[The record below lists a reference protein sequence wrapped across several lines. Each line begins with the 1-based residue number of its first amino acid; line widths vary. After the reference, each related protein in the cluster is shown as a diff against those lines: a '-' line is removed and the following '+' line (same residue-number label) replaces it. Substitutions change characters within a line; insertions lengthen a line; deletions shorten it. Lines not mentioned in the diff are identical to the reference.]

1 MILIDMNQI
10 AVANLMMN
18 LKMNNSKTI
27 DENMVR
33 HMILN
38 SIRMYRKEHYN
49 EYGEVVLTWD
59 SKHSWR
65 RDYFPEYKASRR
77 KGREESD
84 LDWDDIFSTL
94 NKIRNEIKEN
104 FPYKYIEVFGAEADD
119 IIGFLCEEY
128 NQTFGK
134 ILIISGDKDFIQ
146 LQKYPNVTQWSPIT
160 KKQVNGF
167 DPTIYLKEHILKGDT
182 SDGVPNVLSPD
193 NTFTDGLRQRPL
205 SRKKIQSWLVGG
217 GSDWNDEV
225 KRNFQRNLTLID
237 LTQTPEE
244 LKNQIRLEYNNAS
257 HGDRSKLL
265 NYFMTYKLRELT
277 DNIGDF

>member
-38 SIRMYRKEHYN
+38 SIRMYRTEYHN

-84 LDWDDIFSTL
+84 LDWDEIFGTL
-94 NKIRNEIKEN
+94 NKIRNEIKDN
-104 FPYKYIEVFGAEADD
+104 FPYKYLEVFGAEADD
-119 IIGFLCEEY
+119 IIGFLCEE
-128 NQTFGK
+128 NKDEK
-134 ILIISGDKDFIQ
+134 IIIISGDKDFIQ
-146 LQKYPNVTQWSPIT
+146 LQKYPNVKQWSPIT
-160 KKQVNGF
+160 KKDVNGF
-167 DPTIYLKEHILKGDT
+167 NPTTYLKEHILRGDT

-205 SRKKIQSWLVGG
+205 SRKKIQSWLIGG

-237 LTQTPEE
+237 LSKTPEE

-265 NYFMTYKLRELT
+265 NYFMIYKLRELT

>member
-1 MILIDMNQI
+1 MNQI

-18 LKMNNSKTI
+18 LKMNKSKTV
-27 DENMVR
+27 DESMVR

-38 SIRMYRKEHYN
+38 SIRMYRTEHRN

-77 KGREESD
+77 KGREESN
-84 LDWDDIFSTL
+84 LDWDDIFTTL
-94 NKIRNEIKEN
+94 NKIRKEIKEN
-104 FPYKYIEVFGAEADD
+104 FPYKYLEVFGAEADD
-119 IIGFLCEEY
+119 IIGSLCEE
-128 NQTFGK
+128 NRDEK
-134 ILIISGDKDFIQ
+134 IMIISGDKDFIQ
-146 LQKYPNVTQWSPIT
+146 LQKYSNVTQWSPIT

-205 SRKKIQSWLVGG
+205 TRKKIQSWLVGG

-244 LKNQIRLEYNNAS
+244 LKNQIRLEYNNAP

-265 NYFMTYKLRELT
+265 NYFIENKLKELT
-277 DNIGDF
+277 ENIGEF

>member
-1 MILIDMNQI
+1 MNQI

-18 LKMNNSKTI
+18 LKMNKSKTV
-27 DENMVR
+27 DESMVR

-38 SIRMYRKEHYN
+38 SIRMYRMEHHN

-65 RDYFPEYKASRR
+65 RDYYPEYKAGRR

-84 LDWDDIFSTL
+84 LNWDDIFETL

-104 FPYKYIEVFGAEADD
+104 FPYKYLEVFGAEADD
-119 IIGFLCEEY
+119 IIGFLCEE
-128 NQTFGK
+128 NRDEK
-134 ILIISGDKDFIQ
+134 IMIISGDKDFIQ
-146 LQKYPNVTQWSPIT
+146 LQKYPNVKQWSPIT
-160 KKQVNGF
+160 KKDVNGF
-167 DPTIYLKEHILKGDT
+167 NPTTYLKEHILRGDT

-193 NTFTDGLRQRPL
+193 NTFVDGLRQRPL
-205 SRKKIQSWLVGG
+205 SRKKIQSWLLGG

-225 KRNFQRNLTLID
+225 KRNFQRNSTLID
-237 LTQTPEE
+237 LSRTPEE
-244 LKNQIRLEYNNAS
+244 LKNQIRLEYNNAP

-265 NYFMTYKLRELT
+265 NYFMQNKLKELT
-277 DNIGDF
+277 ENIGEF

>member
-1 MILIDMNQI
+1 MNQI

-18 LKMNNSKTI
+18 LKMNNSKTV
-27 DENMVR
+27 DESMVR

-38 SIRMYRKEHYN
+38 SIRMYRTEHYS

-84 LDWDDIFSTL
+84 LDWNEIFGTL
-94 NKIRNEIKEN
+94 NKIRSEIKKN
-104 FPYKYIEVFGAEADD
+104 FPYKYLEVFGAEADD
-119 IIGFLCEEY
+119 IIGFLCEE
-128 NQTFGK
+128 TRDEK
-134 ILIISGDKDFIQ
+134 IMIISGDKDFIQ
-146 LQKYPNVTQWSPIT
+146 LQKYPNVAQWSPIT

-193 NTFTDGLRQRPL
+193 NTFVDGLRQRPL

-237 LTQTPEE
+237 LTKTPEE

-257 HGDRSKLL
+257 HGDRSKIL
-265 NYFMTYKLRELT
+265 NYFMIYKLRELT

>member
-1 MILIDMNQI
+1 MNQI
-10 AVANLMMN
+10 ALANLMMN
-18 LKMNNSKTI
+18 MKMNNNKTI

-38 SIRMYRKEHYN
+38 SIRMYRKEHHN

-84 LDWDDIFSTL
+84 LDWEDIFGTL
-94 NKIRNEIKEN
+94 NKIRNEIKQN
-104 FPYKYIEVFGAEADD
+104 FPYKYLEVFGAEADD
-119 IIGFLCEEY
+119 IIGFLCEE
-128 NQTFGK
+128 NKNEK
-134 ILIISGDKDFIQ
+134 IMIISGDKDFIQ

-182 SDGVPNVLSPD
+182 SDGVPNILSPD
-193 NTFTDGLRQRPL
+193 NTFVDGLRQRPL
-205 SRKKIQSWLVGG
+205 SRKKIQSWLLGG

-225 KRNFQRNLTLID
+225 KRNFQRNSTLID
-237 LTQTPEE
+237 LSRTPEE
-244 LKNQIRLEYNNAS
+244 LKNQIRLEYNNAP

-265 NYFMTYKLRELT
+265 NYFMIYKLRELT

>member
-18 LKMNNSKTI
+18 LKMNNSKTV
-27 DENMVR
+27 DESMVR

-38 SIRMYRKEHYN
+38 SIRMYRKEHHD

-65 RDYFPEYKASRR
+65 RDYYPEYKAGRR

-84 LDWDDIFSTL
+84 LNWDDIFGTL

-104 FPYKYIEVFGAEADD
+104 FPYKYLEVFGAEADD
-119 IIGFLCEEY
+119 IIGFLCEE
-128 NQTFGK
+128 NRDEK
-134 ILIISGDKDFIQ
+134 IFIISGDKDFIQ
-146 LQKYPNVTQWSPIT
+146 LQKYSNVTQWSPIT

-237 LTQTPEE
+237 LSKTPEE

-265 NYFMTYKLRELT
+265 NYFMIYKLRELT

>member
-1 MILIDMNQI
+1 MNQI

-27 DENMVR
+27 DESMVR

-38 SIRMYRKEHYN
+38 SIRMYRMEHHD

-65 RDYFPEYKASRR
+65 RDYYPEYKASRR

-84 LDWDDIFSTL
+84 LDWDDIFGTL

-104 FPYKYIEVFGAEADD
+104 FPYKYLEVFGAEADD
-119 IIGFLCEEY
+119 IIGFLCEE
-128 NQTFGK
+128 NKDEK
-134 ILIISGDKDFIQ
+134 IMIISGDKDFIQ
-146 LQKYPNVTQWSPIT
+146 LQKYPNVKQWSPIT
-160 KKQVNGF
+160 KKDVNGF
-167 DPTIYLKEHILKGDT
+167 NPTTYLKEHILKGDT

-193 NTFTDGLRQRPL
+193 NTFVDGLRQRPL
-205 SRKKIQSWLVGG
+205 SRKKIQSWLLGG

-225 KRNFQRNLTLID
+225 KRNFQRNMTLID
-237 LTQTPEE
+237 LTKTPEE
-244 LKNQIRLEYNNAS
+244 LKNQIRLEYNNAP
-257 HGDRSKLL
+257 HGDRSKLI
-265 NYFMTYKLRELT
+265 NYFMQNKLKQLT
-277 DNIGDF
+277 ENIGEF

>member
-18 LKMNNSKTI
+18 LKMNKNKTI

-38 SIRMYRKEHYN
+38 SIRMYRTEHRN

-77 KGREESD
+77 KGREESN
-84 LDWDDIFSTL
+84 LDWDDIFATL

-104 FPYKYIEVFGAEADD
+104 FPYKYLEVFGAEADD
-119 IIGFLCEEY
+119 IIGFLCQENRDE
-128 NQTFGK
+128 K
-134 ILIISGDKDFIQ
+134 IMIISGDKDFIQ

-193 NTFTDGLRQRPL
+193 NTFSDGLRQRPL
-205 SRKKIQSWLVGG
+205 SRKKIQSWLNSVE
-217 GSDWNDEV
+217 DCNDEV
-225 KRNFQRNLTLID
+225 KRNYQRNLTLID
-237 LTQTPEE
+237 LSKTPEE
-244 LKNQIRLEYNNAS
+244 LKNQIRLEYNNAP

-265 NYFMTYKLRELT
+265 NYFMIYKLKELT
-277 DNIGDF
+277 ENIGEF

>member
-1 MILIDMNQI
+1 
-10 AVANLMMN
+10 
-18 LKMNNSKTI
+18 
-27 DENMVR
+27 
-33 HMILN
+33 MILN
-38 SIRMYRKEHYN
+38 SIRMYRKEHHS

-84 LDWDDIFSTL
+84 LNWDDIFGTL
-94 NKIRNEIKEN
+94 NKIRNEIKES
-104 FPYKYIEVFGAEADD
+104 FPYKYLEVFGAEADD
-119 IIGFLCEEY
+119 IIGYLCEE
-128 NQTFGK
+128 NRDEK

-146 LQKYPNVTQWSPIT
+146 LQKYTNVTQWSPIT

-205 SRKKIQSWLVGG
+205 TRKKIQSWLVGG

-225 KRNFQRNLTLID
+225 KRNFQRNFTLID

-244 LKNQIRLEYNNAS
+244 LKNQIRLEYNNAP

-265 NYFMTYKLRELT
+265 NYFMKNKLKELT
-277 DNIGDF
+277 ENIGEF

>member
-1 MILIDMNQI
+1 MIVIDMNQI
-10 AVANLMMN
+10 ALANLMMN
-18 LKMNNSKTI
+18 MKMNNNKTI

-38 SIRMYRKEHYN
+38 SIRMYRKEHHN

-84 LDWDDIFSTL
+84 LDWEDIFGTL
-94 NKIRNEIKEN
+94 NKIRNEIKQN
-104 FPYKYIEVFGAEADD
+104 FPYKYLEVFGAEADD
-119 IIGFLCEEY
+119 IIGFLCEE
-128 NQTFGK
+128 NKNEK
-134 ILIISGDKDFIQ
+134 IMIISGDKDFIQ
-146 LQKYPNVTQWSPIT
+146 LQRYPNVTQWSPIT

-193 NTFTDGLRQRPL
+193 NTFVDGLRQRPL
-205 SRKKIQSWLVGG
+205 TRKKIQSWLVGG

-237 LTQTPEE
+237 LTKTPEE
-244 LKNQIRLEYNNAS
+244 LKNQIRLEYNNAP

-265 NYFMTYKLRELT
+265 NYFMIYKLRELT

>member
-27 DENMVR
+27 DESMVR

-38 SIRMYRKEHYN
+38 SIRMYRMEHHD

-77 KGREESD
+77 KSREESD
-84 LDWDDIFSTL
+84 LNWDDIFGTL

-104 FPYKYIEVFGAEADD
+104 FPYKYLEVFGAEADD
-119 IIGFLCEEY
+119 IIGFLCEE
-128 NQTFGK
+128 NRDEK

-146 LQKYPNVTQWSPIT
+146 LQKYSNVTQWSPIT

-193 NTFTDGLRQRPL
+193 NTFVDGLRQRPL
-205 SRKKIQSWLVGG
+205 TRKKIQSWLVGG

-225 KRNFQRNLTLID
+225 KRNFQRNMTLID
-237 LTQTPEE
+237 LTKTPEE

-265 NYFMTYKLRELT
+265 NYFMIYKLRELT

>member
-27 DENMVR
+27 DESMVR

-38 SIRMYRKEHYN
+38 SIRMYRMEHHE

-84 LDWDDIFSTL
+84 LDWDDIFGTL

-104 FPYKYIEVFGAEADD
+104 FPYKYLEVFGAEADD
-119 IIGFLCEEY
+119 IIGFLCEE
-128 NQTFGK
+128 NRDEK
-134 ILIISGDKDFIQ
+134 IMIISGDKDFIQ
-146 LQKYPNVTQWSPIT
+146 LQKYPNVKQWSPIT
-160 KKQVNGF
+160 KKDVNGF
-167 DPTIYLKEHILKGDT
+167 NPTTYLKEHILKGDT

-193 NTFTDGLRQRPL
+193 NTFVDGLRQRPL
-205 SRKKIQSWLVGG
+205 SRKKIQSWLIGG

-225 KRNFQRNLTLID
+225 KRNFQRNSTLID
-237 LTQTPEE
+237 LSRTPEE
-244 LKNQIRLEYNNAS
+244 LKNQIRLEYNNAP

-265 NYFMTYKLRELT
+265 NYFMQNKLKELT
-277 DNIGDF
+277 ENIGEF

>member
-10 AVANLMMN
+10 ALANLMMN
-18 LKMNNSKTI
+18 LKMNNSKTV
-27 DENMVR
+27 DESMVR

-38 SIRMYRKEHYN
+38 SIRMYRTEHYS

-84 LDWDDIFSTL
+84 LDWNEIFGTL
-94 NKIRNEIKEN
+94 NKIRSEIKKN
-104 FPYKYIEVFGAEADD
+104 FPYKYLEVFGAEADD
-119 IIGFLCEEY
+119 IIGFLCEE
-128 NQTFGK
+128 TRDEK
-134 ILIISGDKDFIQ
+134 IMIISGDKDFIQ

-205 SRKKIQSWLVGG
+205 TRKKIQSWLVGG

-244 LKNQIRLEYNNAS
+244 LKNQIRLEYNNAL

>member
-27 DENMVR
+27 DESMVR

-38 SIRMYRKEHYN
+38 SIRMYRMEHHD

-77 KGREESD
+77 KGREKSD
-84 LDWDDIFSTL
+84 LDWDEIFGTL

-104 FPYKYIEVFGAEADD
+104 FPYKYLEVFGAEADD
-119 IIGFLCEEY
+119 IIGFLCDENRDE
-128 NQTFGK
+128 K
-134 ILIISGDKDFIQ
+134 IIIISGDKDFIQ
-146 LQKYPNVTQWSPIT
+146 LQKYPNVKQWSPIT
-160 KKQVNGF
+160 KKDVNGF
-167 DPTIYLKEHILKGDT
+167 NPTTYLKEHILKGDT

-193 NTFTDGLRQRPL
+193 NTFVDGLRQRPL
-205 SRKKIQSWLVGG
+205 SRKKIQSWLIGG

-225 KRNFQRNLTLID
+225 KRNFQRNSTLID
-237 LTQTPEE
+237 LSRTPEE

-265 NYFMTYKLRELT
+265 NYFMKNKLKELT
-277 DNIGDF
+277 ENIGEF

>member
-27 DENMVR
+27 DESMVR

-38 SIRMYRKEHYN
+38 SIRMYRMEHHD

-65 RDYFPEYKASRR
+65 RDYYPEYKASRR

-84 LDWDDIFSTL
+84 LDWDVIFGTL

-104 FPYKYIEVFGAEADD
+104 FPYKYLEVFGAEADD
-119 IIGFLCEEY
+119 IIGFLCEE
-128 NQTFGK
+128 NKDEK
-134 ILIISGDKDFIQ
+134 IMIISGDKDFIQ
-146 LQKYPNVTQWSPIT
+146 LQKYPNVRQWSPIT
-160 KKQVNGF
+160 KKDVNGF
-167 DPTIYLKEHILKGDT
+167 NPTTYLKEHILRGDT

-193 NTFTDGLRQRPL
+193 NTFIDGLRQRPL
-205 SRKKIQSWLVGG
+205 SRKKIQSWLLGG

-225 KRNFQRNLTLID
+225 KRNFQRNSTLID
-237 LTQTPEE
+237 LSRTPEE
-244 LKNQIRLEYNNAS
+244 LKNQIRLEYNNAP

-265 NYFMTYKLRELT
+265 NYFMQNKLKELT
-277 DNIGDF
+277 ENIGEF

>member
-1 MILIDMNQI
+1 MNQI

-18 LKMNNSKTI
+18 LKMNNSKTV

-38 SIRMYRKEHYN
+38 SIRMYRKEHHS

-84 LDWDDIFSTL
+84 LNWDDIFGTL

-104 FPYKYIEVFGAEADD
+104 FPYKYLEVFGAEADD
-119 IIGFLCEEY
+119 IIGFLCEE
-128 NQTFGK
+128 NRDEK
-134 ILIISGDKDFIQ
+134 IIIISGDKDFIQ
-146 LQKYPNVTQWSPIT
+146 LQKYPNVKQWSPIT
-160 KKQVNGF
+160 KKDVNGF
-167 DPTIYLKEHILKGDT
+167 NPTTYLKEHILRGDT

-193 NTFTDGLRQRPL
+193 NTFVDGLRQRPL
-205 SRKKIQSWLVGG
+205 SRKKIQSWLIGD

-225 KRNFQRNLTLID
+225 KRNFQRNSTLID
-237 LTQTPEE
+237 LSRTPEE
-244 LKNQIRLEYNNAS
+244 LKNQIRLEYNNAP

-265 NYFMTYKLRELT
+265 NYFMQNKLKELT
-277 DNIGDF
+277 ENIGEF

>member
-1 MILIDMNQI
+1 MIVIDMNQI
-10 AVANLMMN
+10 ALANLMMN
-18 LKMNNSKTI
+18 MKMNNNKTI

-38 SIRMYRKEHYN
+38 SIRMYRKEHHN

-84 LDWDDIFSTL
+84 LDWEDIFGTL
-94 NKIRNEIKEN
+94 NKIRNEIKQN

-119 IIGFLCEEY
+119 IIGFLCEE
-128 NQTFGK
+128 NRDEK

-237 LTQTPEE
+237 LSKTPEE

>member
-1 MILIDMNQI
+1 MNQI

-18 LKMNNSKTI
+18 LKMNNSKTV

-38 SIRMYRKEHYN
+38 SIRMYRKEHHS

-65 RDYFPEYKASRR
+65 RDYYPEYKAGRR

-84 LDWDDIFSTL
+84 LNWDDIFGTL

-104 FPYKYIEVFGAEADD
+104 FPYKYLEVFGAEADD
-119 IIGFLCEEY
+119 IIGFLCEEG

-134 ILIISGDKDFIQ
+134 IMIISGDKDFIQ

-193 NTFTDGLRQRPL
+193 NTFVDGLRQRPL
-205 SRKKIQSWLVGG
+205 SRKKIQSWLIGG

-225 KRNFQRNLTLID
+225 KRNFQRNSTLID
-237 LTQTPEE
+237 LSRTPEE
-244 LKNQIRLEYNNAS
+244 LKNQIRLEYNNAPY
-257 HGDRSKLL
+257 GDRSKLL
-265 NYFMTYKLRELT
+265 NYFMQNKLKELT
-277 DNIGDF
+277 ENIGEF

>member
-1 MILIDMNQI
+1 MNQI

-18 LKMNNSKTI
+18 LKMNKSKTV
-27 DENMVR
+27 DESMVR

-38 SIRMYRKEHYN
+38 SIRMYRTEHRN

-77 KGREESD
+77 KGREESN
-84 LDWDDIFSTL
+84 LDWDDIFTTL
-94 NKIRNEIKEN
+94 NKIRKEIKEN
-104 FPYKYIEVFGAEADD
+104 FPYKYLEVFGAEADD
-119 IIGFLCEEY
+119 IIGSLCEE
-128 NQTFGK
+128 NRDEK
-134 ILIISGDKDFIQ
+134 IMIISGDKDFIQ
-146 LQKYPNVTQWSPIT
+146 LQKYSNVTQWSPIT

-205 SRKKIQSWLVGG
+205 TRKKIQSWLVGG

-225 KRNFQRNLTLID
+225 KRNFQRKVTLID

-244 LKNQIRLEYNNAS
+244 LKNQIRLEYNNAP

-265 NYFMTYKLRELT
+265 NYFMKNKLRELT
-277 DNIGDF
+277 ENIGEF

>member
-1 MILIDMNQI
+1 MNQI

-27 DENMVR
+27 DESMVR

-38 SIRMYRKEHYN
+38 SIRMYRMEHHD

-84 LDWDDIFSTL
+84 LNWDDIFGTL
-94 NKIRNEIKEN
+94 NKIRSEIKEN
-104 FPYKYIEVFGAEADD
+104 FPYKYLEVFGAEADD
-119 IIGFLCEEY
+119 IIGFLCEE
-128 NQTFGK
+128 NKDEK
-134 ILIISGDKDFIQ
+134 IMIISGDKDFIQ
-146 LQKYPNVTQWSPIT
+146 LQKYPNVKQWSPIT
-160 KKQVNGF
+160 KKDVNGF
-167 DPTIYLKEHILKGDT
+167 NPTTYLKEHILRGDT

-193 NTFTDGLRQRPL
+193 NTFVDGLRQRPL
-205 SRKKIQSWLVGG
+205 SRKKIQSWLIGG

-225 KRNFQRNLTLID
+225 KRNFQRNSTLID
-237 LTQTPEE
+237 LSRTPEE
-244 LKNQIRLEYNNAS
+244 LKNQIRLEYNNAP

-265 NYFMTYKLRELT
+265 NYFMQNKLKELT
-277 DNIGDF
+277 ENIGEF

>member
-27 DENMVR
+27 DESMVR

-38 SIRMYRKEHYN
+38 SIRMYRMEHHD

-84 LDWDDIFSTL
+84 LNWDDIFGTL

-104 FPYKYIEVFGAEADD
+104 FPYKYLEVFGAEADD
-119 IIGFLCEEY
+119 IIGFLCEE
-128 NQTFGK
+128 NKDEK
-134 ILIISGDKDFIQ
+134 IMIISGDKDFIQ
-146 LQKYPNVTQWSPIT
+146 LQKYPNVKQWSPIT
-160 KKQVNGF
+160 KKDVNGF
-167 DPTIYLKEHILKGDT
+167 NPTTYLKEHILRGDT

-193 NTFTDGLRQRPL
+193 NTFIDGLRQRPL
-205 SRKKIQSWLVGG
+205 SRKKIQSWLLGG

-225 KRNFQRNLTLID
+225 KRNFQRNSTLID
-237 LTQTPEE
+237 LSRTPEE
-244 LKNQIRLEYNNAS
+244 LKNQIRLEYNNAP

-265 NYFMTYKLRELT
+265 NYFMKNKLKELT
-277 DNIGDF
+277 ENIGEF

>member
-1 MILIDMNQI
+1 MIVIDMNQI
-10 AVANLMMN
+10 ALANLMMN
-18 LKMNNSKTI
+18 MKMNNNKTI

-38 SIRMYRKEHYN
+38 SIRMYRKEHHN

-84 LDWDDIFSTL
+84 LDWEDIFGTL
-94 NKIRNEIKEN
+94 NKIRNEIKQN
-104 FPYKYIEVFGAEADD
+104 FPYKYLEVFGAEADD
-119 IIGFLCEEY
+119 IIGFLCEE
-128 NQTFGK
+128 NKNEK
-134 ILIISGDKDFIQ
+134 IMIISGDKDFIQ

-182 SDGVPNVLSPD
+182 SDGVPNILSPD
-193 NTFTDGLRQRPL
+193 NTFVDGLRQRPL
-205 SRKKIQSWLVGG
+205 SRKKIQSWLLGG

-225 KRNFQRNLTLID
+225 KRNFQRNSTLID
-237 LTQTPEE
+237 LSRTPEE
-244 LKNQIRLEYNNAS
+244 LKNQIRLEYNNAP

-265 NYFMTYKLRELT
+265 NYFMKNKLKELT
-277 DNIGDF
+277 ENIGEF

>member
-1 MILIDMNQI
+1 MNQI

-27 DENMVR
+27 DESMVR

-38 SIRMYRKEHYN
+38 SIRMYRKEHHS

-65 RDYFPEYKASRR
+65 RDYYPEYKASRR

-84 LDWDDIFSTL
+84 LNWDDIFGTL

-104 FPYKYIEVFGAEADD
+104 FPYKYLEVFGAEADD
-119 IIGFLCEEY
+119 IIGFLCQENRDE
-128 NQTFGK
+128 K
-134 ILIISGDKDFIQ
+134 IMIISGDKDFIQ

-193 NTFTDGLRQRPL
+193 NTFVDGLRQRPL

-225 KRNFQRNLTLID
+225 KRNFQRNSTLID

-244 LKNQIRLEYNNAS
+244 IKNQIRLEYNNAP

-265 NYFMTYKLRELT
+265 NYFMIYKLRELT
-277 DNIGDF
+277 ENIGEF

>member
-18 LKMNNSKTI
+18 LKMNNSKTL
-27 DENMVR
+27 DESMVR

-38 SIRMYRKEHYN
+38 SIRMYRMEHHS

-77 KGREESD
+77 KSREESD
-84 LDWDDIFSTL
+84 LNWDDIFGTL
-94 NKIRNEIKEN
+94 NKIRNEIKQN
-104 FPYKYIEVFGAEADD
+104 FPYKYLEVFGAEADD
-119 IIGFLCEEY
+119 IIGFLCEE
-128 NQTFGK
+128 NKDEK
-134 ILIISGDKDFIQ
+134 IMIISGDKDFIQ

-193 NTFTDGLRQRPL
+193 NTFSDGLRQRPL
-205 SRKKIQSWLVGG
+205 SRKKIQSWLN
-217 GSDWNDEV
+217 SIEDCDDEV
-225 KRNFQRNLTLID
+225 KRNYQRNLTLID
-237 LTQTPEE
+237 LTKTPEE
-244 LKNQIRLEYNNAS
+244 LKNQIRLEYNNAP

-265 NYFMTYKLRELT
+265 NYFMIYKLKELT
-277 DNIGDF
+277 ENIGEF

>member
-38 SIRMYRKEHYN
+38 SIRMYRMEHHD

-84 LDWDDIFSTL
+84 LDWDDIFGTL

-104 FPYKYIEVFGAEADD
+104 FPYKYLEVFGAEADD
-119 IIGFLCEEY
+119 IIGFLCEE
-128 NQTFGK
+128 NKDEK
-134 ILIISGDKDFIQ
+134 IMIISGDKDFIQ
-146 LQKYPNVTQWSPIT
+146 LQKYPNVKQWSPIT
-160 KKQVNGF
+160 KKDVNGF
-167 DPTIYLKEHILKGDT
+167 NPTTYLKEHILRGDT

-193 NTFTDGLRQRPL
+193 NTFIDGLRQRPL
-205 SRKKIQSWLVGG
+205 SRKKIQSWLLGG

-225 KRNFQRNLTLID
+225 KRNFQRNSTLID
-237 LTQTPEE
+237 LSRTPEE
-244 LKNQIRLEYNNAS
+244 LKNQIRLEYNNAP

-265 NYFMTYKLRELT
+265 NYFMQNKLKELT
-277 DNIGDF
+277 ENIGEF

>member
-27 DENMVR
+27 DESMVR

-38 SIRMYRKEHYN
+38 SIRMYRKEYHS

-65 RDYFPEYKASRR
+65 RDYYPEYKAGRR
-77 KGREESD
+77 KGREGD
-84 LDWDDIFSTL
+84 KDFWDNVFTVL
-94 NKIRNEIKEN
+94 NKIRSEIKQN
-104 FPYKYIEVFGAEADD
+104 FPYKYLEVFGAEADD
-119 IIGFLCEEY
+119 IIGFLCEE
-128 NQTFGK
+128 NK
-134 ILIISGDKDFIQ
+134 DERIMIISGDKDFIQ
-146 LQKYPNVTQWSPIT
+146 LQKYPNVKQWSPIT

-205 SRKKIQSWLVGG
+205 TRKKIQSWLVGG

-225 KRNFQRNLTLID
+225 KRNFQRNSTLID
-237 LTQTPEE
+237 LSRTPEE
-244 LKNQIRLEYNNAS
+244 LKNQIRLEYNNAP

-265 NYFMTYKLRELT
+265 NYFMQNKLKELT
-277 DNIGDF
+277 ENIGEF

>member
-84 LDWDDIFSTL
+84 LDWDDIFGTL

-119 IIGFLCEEY
+119 IIGFLCEE
-128 NQTFGK
+128 NRDEK
-134 ILIISGDKDFIQ
+134 IMIISGDKDFIQ

-193 NTFTDGLRQRPL
+193 NTFVDGLRQRPL

-237 LTQTPEE
+237 LTKTPEE
-244 LKNQIRLEYNNAS
+244 LKNQIRLEYNNAP

-265 NYFMTYKLRELT
+265 NYFMQNKLKELT
-277 DNIGDF
+277 ENIGEF

>member
-27 DENMVR
+27 DESMVR

-38 SIRMYRKEHYN
+38 SIRMYRMEHHS

-84 LDWDDIFSTL
+84 LDWDDIFNTL

-104 FPYKYIEVFGAEADD
+104 FPYKYLEVFGAEADD
-119 IIGFLCEEY
+119 IIGFLCEE
-128 NQTFGK
+128 NKNEK
-134 ILIISGDKDFIQ
+134 IMIISGDKDFIQ

-182 SDGVPNVLSPD
+182 SDGVPNILSPD
-193 NTFTDGLRQRPL
+193 NTFIDGLRQRPL
-205 SRKKIQSWLVGG
+205 SRKKIQSWLLGG

-225 KRNFQRNLTLID
+225 KRNFQRNSTLID
-237 LTQTPEE
+237 LSKTPEE
-244 LKNQIRLEYNNAS
+244 LKNQIRLEYNNAP

-265 NYFMTYKLRELT
+265 NYFMQNKLKELT
-277 DNIGDF
+277 ENIGEF

>member
-1 MILIDMNQI
+1 MIVIDMNQI
-10 AVANLMMN
+10 ALANLMMN
-18 LKMNNSKTI
+18 MKMNNNKTI

-38 SIRMYRKEHYN
+38 SIRMYRKEHHN

-84 LDWDDIFSTL
+84 LNWDDIFGTL
-94 NKIRNEIKEN
+94 NKIRNEIKQN
-104 FPYKYIEVFGAEADD
+104 FPYKYLEVFGAEADD
-119 IIGFLCEEY
+119 IIGFLCEE
-128 NQTFGK
+128 NKDEK
-134 ILIISGDKDFIQ
+134 IMIISGDKDFIQ
-146 LQKYPNVTQWSPIT
+146 LQKYPNVKQWSPIT

-193 NTFTDGLRQRPL
+193 NTFVDGLRQRPL
-205 SRKKIQSWLVGG
+205 SRKKIQSWLIGG
-217 GSDWNDEV
+217 GSNWNDEV
-225 KRNFQRNLTLID
+225 KRNFQRNSTLID
-237 LTQTPEE
+237 LSRTPEE
-244 LKNQIRLEYNNAS
+244 LKNQIRLEYNNAP

-265 NYFMTYKLRELT
+265 NYFMQNKLKELT
-277 DNIGDF
+277 ENIGEF